1 MYKIY
6 FDMDGVLV
14 DFPQNTDVNTNRPT
28 QFLDKSARTAKKKM
42 WQDIEQNTHFWRDL
56 PEIPNIKTMLRCAM
70 NMGEIFVLSKTPNA
84 KNFIAGQDYVNFIAN
99 EKRIWILKKLPIF
112 FDDKHIIICD
122 TPKGELIKPD
132 LNHIL
137 VDDRIDN
144 IQEWENAGGIGVLFN
159 RDIPSVVAR
168 LHDVKIKKR

>member
-28 QFLDKSARTAKKKM
+28 QFLDDNARTAKKKM
-42 WQDIEQNTHFWRDL
+42 WHTIESNTHFWRDL
-56 PEIPNIKTMLRCAM
+56 PAIPNISIMLYSAM
-70 NMGEIFVLSKTPNA
+70 SMGEIFVLSKTPNA

-99 EKRIWILKKLPIF
+99 EKRTWILKKLPIF
-112 FDDKHIIICD
+112 FDDKHIIICN
-122 TPKGELIKPD
+122 TPKGELMNPGP
-132 LNHIL
+132 NHIL

-144 IQEWENAGGIGVLFN
+144 IQEWENAGGVGVLFN
-159 RDIPSVVAR
+159 RNIPSVIAR
-168 LHDVKIKKR
+168 LRDARNK